1 MDVTR
6 CIAAV
11 AFATSN
17 TLLRWCSHSMLR
29 LARSVAADRVHR
41 GRMSLRSGA
50 SVRRSAGWCE
60 RRRVTRRVG
69 CLSSGLSHTRAN
81 VTTGHHHSDV
91 LS

>member
-41 GRMSLRSGA
+41 GRIPDHQG
-50 SVRRSAGWCE
+50 VCGRSAGWCE